1 MRITA
6 KGVLDFLDYKDQM
19 KLLEQQRQDARESTT
34 ISLISKYGLIDDDG
48 FTLAGATGT
57 KSGKSSVG
65 TGATGSLKTNL
76 KRLKKDFDLTDEMLA
91 PIIASGDS
99 SAIPRLLEVLNTQK
113 EKYTKDNR
121 TFPTELAKNIIENAA
136 IELPSVNEVD
146 FSVYEDYI
154 GREMDSMYKQI
165 FTSALGSTPG
175 SVAFENISYAEPV
188 DINEIPKVMAT
199 VAKSHAG
206 LAQSELSMLRSRE
219 KQLQNIPNRNEQ
231 QQNEFTALAERMKN
245 ITSAVENLDE
255 NPSLIIN
262 LYGNSYIRKL
272 LESPGGEKY
281 KTVSLPPLLTDAE
294 YQYPLVASEEIGK
307 ALVSAGILAEGT
319 VARLPSTGPGNPGE
333 LIKLVKE

>member
-34 ISLISKYGLIDDDG
+34 ISLISKYGLIGDDE

-57 KSGKSSVG
+57 KSGKSSAG

-199 VAKSHAG
+199 VAKSHVS
-206 LAQSELSMLRSRE
+206 LAQSELSILRERQ
-219 KQLQNIPNRNEQ
+219 KQLQDIQNRTSE
-231 QQNEFTALAERMKN
+231 QQNEFVALTDRMEN
-245 ITSAVENLDE
+245 VTSAVKKLDE
-255 NPSLIIN
+255 NPSLILN
-262 LYGNSYIRKL
+262 LYGNSYLKKL

-281 KTVSLPPLLTDAE
+281 KTVPLPPLLTDAKN
-294 YQYPLVASEEIGK
+294 QHPQVASEQIGI
-307 ALVSAGILAEGT
+307 ALVNAGVLAEGT
-319 VARLPSTGPGNPGE
+319 IARLPTGE
-333 LIKLVKE
+333 LIELVKQ